1 MAIFNDDADRRVIP
15 RLRTFEMTRLLG
27 QLDSLVDP
35 VQHEGRAEELLA
47 SKVAAWREFRTFG
60 HASDLVGAA
69 LTFGFTNDSV
79 RAAAKLLRHGGDKVS
94 AWARELGQSAIAL
107 ERNDAMASTV
117 RLERRVDD
125 PTLYAQVKT
134 FRSLLRQEPRD
145 PVTWVDL
152 AFSHACLGQRKRAAR
167 SMAVAVQLARNN
179 RFVLRSA
186 GRLWIYLDDPERAY
200 QIVAK
205 SDRTIHDPW
214 LLAAEIA
221 LGSIASKRPKHVKEA
236 RRLLSS
242 DQFGPRHISE
252 LASALATVEL
262 NSGSLKRARRL
273 FARSL
278 QEPTENSIAQ
288 AAWAGRQSRELR
300 LARDYPSGPNA
311 FEAQSW
317 HCYQKEE
324 WRGVIRNSR
333 RWFADQPFSSRP
345 AALGSYVAATA
356 LGDYSASKW
365 FARTGL
371 RANPTSVL
379 LLNNLAFSCL
389 MTGDVD
395 EGAQALGR
403 IHRST
408 LSQNEAIAHTA
419 TQGLLALCRGD
430 RRRGRALYA
439 DARERAKRMRE
450 EDGGRMYAL
459 TSLFYALAEAA
470 VSGDE
475 GDAVCREALS
485 VAAKTSDPIVR
496 TLIGRLSEERLSP

>member
-1 MAIFNDDADRRVIP
+1 
-15 RLRTFEMTRLLG
+15 MTRLLG
-27 QLDSLVDP
+27 QLDSLADP

-47 SKVAAWREFRTFG
+47 SKVEAWREFRTFG

-69 LTFGFTNDSV
+69 LTLGFTNDSV
-79 RAAAKLLRHGGDKVS
+79 RAAAKLLRHGGAKVS
-94 AWARELGQSAIAL
+94 AWARELGHSAMAL
-107 ERNDAMASTV
+107 ERNDAMAPMV
-117 RLERRVDD
+117 MLERQVDES
-125 PTLYAQVKT
+125 TLFAQVKT
-134 FRSLLRQEPRD
+134 FRGLLRQEPRD

-167 SMAVAVQLARNN
+167 SMAVAVQLARDN

-221 LGSIASKRPKHVKEA
+221 LGSIARRRPRHVKEA
-236 RRLLSS
+236 RRLLASQ
-242 DQFGPRHISE
+242 QFGPRHISE

-278 QEPTENSIAQ
+278 QEATENSIAQ
-288 AAWAGRQSRELR
+288 AAWAERQSRELR
-300 LARDYPSGPNA
+300 LTRYYPSEPNA

-317 HCYQKEE
+317 DCYQQAR

-345 AALGSYVAATA
+345 AALGSFVAATA
-356 LGDYSASKW
+356 LRDYATSKW

-371 RANPTSVL
+371 RANPTSFL

-389 MTGDVD
+389 MSGHID

-403 IHRST
+403 IHRGT
-408 LSQNEAIAHTA
+408 LSEDQVIVYTA
-419 TQGLLALCRGD
+419 TQGLLALRRGEL
-430 RRRGRALYA
+430 RRGRALYA
-439 DARERAKRMRE
+439 DARERAKRTRE
-450 EDGGRMYAL
+450 RDGGRMYTL

-470 VSGDE
+470 ASGTE
-475 GDAVCREALS
+475 GDAVYREALS
-485 VAAKTSDPIVR
+485 VAARASDPIVR
-496 TLIGRLSEERLSP
+496 ALVGRLTKERPSP

>member
-1 MAIFNDDADRRVIP
+1 
-15 RLRTFEMTRLLG
+15 MT
-27 QLDSLVDP
+27 P
-35 VQHEGRAEELLA
+35 CPP
-47 SKVAAWREFRTFG
+47 
-60 HASDLVGAA
+60 
-69 LTFGFTNDSV
+69 
-79 RAAAKLLRHGGDKVS
+79 
-94 AWARELGQSAIAL
+94 
-107 ERNDAMASTV
+107 TV
-117 RLERRVDD
+117 RLERQVDE
-125 PTLYAQVKT
+125 PALYAQVKT

-152 AFSHACLGQRKRAAR
+152 AFSYACLGQRKRAAR

-205 SDRTIHDPW
+205 SDRTIHGP
-214 LLAAEIA
+214 LAAGGGNCFGQHCKQA
-221 LGSIASKRPKHVKEA
+221 TQTRKGSTQTSVKRQVWTPAHKRVGIWHWPP
-236 RRLLSS
+236 LSS
-242 DQFGPRHISE
+242 SP
-252 LASALATVEL
+252 VV
-262 NSGSLKRARRL
+262 LKRARRL

-300 LARDYPSGPNA
+300 LARHYPSGPNA

-317 HCYQKEE
+317 HCYQKAE
-324 WRGVIRNSR
+324 WRGVIENSG

-356 LGDYSASKW
+356 LRDYSTSKW

-371 RANPTSVL
+371 RANPRSVL

-389 MTGDVD
+389 MAGDID

-408 LSQNEAIAHTA
+408 LSETEAIVYTA

-439 DARERAKRMRE
+439 DARERAKRRRE

-475 GDAVCREALS
+475 ADAVCREALS

-496 TLIGRLSEERLSP
+496 TLVGRLSEERPSP